1 MPPKKFWYVGAMPAA
16 NGRVHPDVFQSV
28 QHLAEGKPYGGY
40 VAVFGPYSSK
50 AEANVAAAA
59 SAAKSN
65 PRRRRNPIDLGGI
78 NLDSDTYVDDF
89 SGEEVETVDALFDR
103 IQDALRAVRGLKIVS
118 GSGSLSDA
126 YNEVDVTFEVRYSGA
141 LAFDALEAAIVA
153 ALALPKGDTVAV
165 EEDPLGDGFV
175 VTLRLSKRTYR

>member
-65 PRRRRNPIDLGGI
+65 PRRSSTHIPVRRNRMASSLTEAIDAAISYAEEAERYASDSGQSSVASYLYRASSALGEAAAI
-78 NLDSDTYVDDF
+78 AEDTEEDT
-89 SGEEVETVDALFDR
+89 GEE
-103 IQDALRAVRGLKIVS
+103 
-118 GSGSLSDA
+118 
-126 YNEVDVTFEVRYSGA
+126 Y
-141 LAFDALEAAIVA
+141 
-153 ALALPKGDTVAV
+153 
-165 EEDPLGDGFV
+165 EENPA
-175 VTLRLSKRTYR
+175 RRRR